1 MAKKDFYEVLGVARG
16 ASDDEIKSSYRKLA
30 KTYHPDVNPGDQ
42 EAEAKFK
49 EISEAYDTLSDPQ
62 KRAGYDRYGHDAA
75 SMGGAGTGAGG
86 FGGGFGGF
94 GFEDILDSVFGG
106 FGGQRRRNGPSRGND
121 LRHDMT
127 LQFEEAVFG
136 AQKEISIT
144 RNENCPDCGGS
155 GAKAGTSPET
165 CSVCGGSGQTT
176 RAQNTAFG
184 RFQTVETCQTCR
196 GEGKVVRDPC
206 TRCQGKGRVRT
217 ARKRMVSVPAGI
229 ADGQSLVLRNE
240 GEPGQ
245 RGGDSGDLY
254 IYVTVRPH
262 KVFKRQDYDL
272 HCDLQ
277 VSFTQAAL
285 GGEVEIPT
293 LEGNVAQTLSEGTQ
307 PGSVIR
313 VRGQGVP
320 SVRGGNRGDLYA
332 KVVVQVPKRM
342 NSAQKEALRAYD
354 EAMGGVYSDTSGKK
368 KERFVDRVKDVF
380 GNAE

>member
-155 GAKAGTSPET
+155 GAKVGTSPET